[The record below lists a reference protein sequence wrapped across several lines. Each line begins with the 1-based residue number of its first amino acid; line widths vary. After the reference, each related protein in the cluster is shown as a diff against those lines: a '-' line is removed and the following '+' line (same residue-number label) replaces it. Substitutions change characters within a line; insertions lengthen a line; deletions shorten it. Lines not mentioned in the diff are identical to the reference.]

1 MSRLMLCLVL
11 ALGSAG
17 ACAQLPNPFGTPID
31 VDTAKK
37 VAAAAVAEARKNSW
51 NLAIAVA
58 DTHGELV
65 YFEKMDGT
73 QMGSVDVAQQKARSA
88 ARYKRPTKAF
98 QDALAGG
105 GEGLRVLR
113 LEGAIPVDG
122 GFPLL
127 LDGKIVGAIGCSGAT
142 SAQDGTACKAGAD
155 SLLPK
160 P

>member
-1 MSRLMLCLVL
+1 MNRLMLCVVL
-11 ALGSAG
+11 ALCSADAG
-17 ACAQLPNPFGTPID
+17 AQLPNPFGVPVD

-98 QDALAGG
+98 QDALAAG

-113 LEGAIPVDG
+113 LEGAIPVEG
-122 GFPLL
+122 GYPLL
-127 LDGKIVGAIGCSGAT
+127 LDGRIVGAIGCSGAT
-142 SAQDGTACKAGAD
+142 SAQDGMACKAGAD

>member
-1 MSRLMLCLVL
+1 MSRLMLSLVL
-11 ALGSAG
+11 ALCGAG
-17 ACAQLPNPFGTPID
+17 AGAQLPNPFGAPID

-113 LEGAIPVDG
+113 LEGAIPVEG
-122 GFPLL
+122 GYPLV

-142 SAQDGTACKAGAD
+142 SAQDGTACKAGAE